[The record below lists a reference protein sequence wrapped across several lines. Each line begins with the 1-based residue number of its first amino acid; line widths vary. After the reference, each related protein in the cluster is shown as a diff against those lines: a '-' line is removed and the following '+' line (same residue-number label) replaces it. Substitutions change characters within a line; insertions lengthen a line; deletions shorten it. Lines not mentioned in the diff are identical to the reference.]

1 LATVHIKMK
10 TTVHI
15 GLIFVTSFLACGQDA
30 IQRQTINQD
39 TLTEYYNEPTQKN
52 DGIINPDGQTLET
65 RILTPSV
72 FHRTVTEENSFT
84 EYLRQLPLKPHG
96 SEVALYDGKTKPNY
110 DVYDA
115 VVNLDIGKKDF
126 HQCADAVMRL
136 RAEYL
141 WEQKQYDKIHF
152 NFTNGFRADYT
163 EWMKGKRIVVKGNS
177 TYWTQSGSAS
187 NTYRDFWKYM
197 EIIFTYAGT
206 LSLSKELKSVSI
218 DDLKIGDVFIQGGSP
233 GHAIIVVDLAVNPN
247 TNENIF
253 LLAQSYM
260 PAQEIQILKNPN
272 DNKISP
278 WYSINF
284 RQELRTPEWTFNKSN
299 LKRFEE

>member
-1 LATVHIKMK
+1 MK
-10 TTVHI
+10 TTVYI
-15 GLIFVTSFLACGQDA
+15 GLIFITSFLACGQDA
-30 IQRQTINQD
+30 TQRQTVNQD
-39 TLTEYYNEPTQKN
+39 TLSGYYNEPTQKD
-52 DGIINPDGQTLET
+52 DGIINTDGQTLET
-65 RILTPSV
+65 RILTQSG

-115 VVNLDIGKKDF
+115 VVNLDIGKKDL

-141 WEQKQYDKIHF
+141 WNQKQYDKIHF
-152 NFTNGFRADYT
+152 NFTNGFRVDYT
-163 EWMKGKRIVVKGNS
+163 EWMKGKRIVVKGNK

-187 NTYRDFWKYM
+187 NTYQDFWKYM

-233 GHAIIVVDLAVNPN
+233 GHAIMVVDLAVNPK
-247 TNENIF
+247 TNEKIF

-284 RQELRTPEWTFNKSN
+284 RQKLRTPEWTFNKSD